1 MYCEKSLLHK
11 FYHPQ
16 YTFHFPFK
24 TDTSYVTITIIQTF
38 SMGDNITESF
48 NNVTTSNSTFQD
60 HPTSSGLGTLIIINV
75 LHAVTIIEAIL
86 ALIGN
91 SLAIVAVVR
100 FPALQTPANILV
112 VHLAIADLAG
122 VPHVIMSLVIDLIGL
137 EKSYWFYVCLA
148 KDMNGLIGKAGN
160 VYFICGMVFERY
172 LAVMYPFRH
181 QTMVTNSRVSLVCG
195 ITWICIVTFAI
206 LLCFFGNDLVNF
218 SVCRN
223 NLHLFPNVYR
233 VGVCYHYI
241 AITLVTIALHA
252 HLWCTARKQARQI
265 RALEMMFGRRSVVN
279 HRMTRTVGIVLGTY
293 LALTVPVAVIST
305 LSNTYVRSRG
315 EVPTGFRFLDPIMQ
329 KVWYANSFVNPWI
342 YAFRHESFRNVFW
355 RRRDGI

>member
-1 MYCEKSLLHK
+1 
-11 FYHPQ
+11 
-16 YTFHFPFK
+16 
-24 TDTSYVTITIIQTF
+24 
-38 SMGDNITESF
+38 MGDNITESF
-48 NNVTTSNSTFQD
+48 NNVSTSNSTFQD

-75 LHAVTIIEAIL
+75 LHAVYIIEAML

-91 SLAIVAVVR
+91 SLTIVAVVR

-112 VHLAIADLAG
+112 VHLAIADLVG
-122 VPHVIMSLVIDLIGL
+122 VPHVIMSFVIGLIGP
-137 EKSYWFYVCLA
+137 EKSYWFYMCLA
-148 KDMNGLIGKAGN
+148 KDIISLLGRGGN

-195 ITWICIVTFAI
+195 IIWIYLVTFTI
-206 LLCFFGNDLVNF
+206 LVFSFGNDLANVSICRPTLYIYLKLNSFGIF
-218 SVCRN
+218 SQ
-223 NLHLFPNVYR
+223 
-233 VGVCYHYI
+233 YI

-265 RALEMMFGRRSVVN
+265 RALEMMFGRRSVEN

-293 LALTVPVAVIST
+293 LALTVPAAVANMAF
-305 LSNTYVRSRG
+305 NTYTRSGG
-315 EVPTGFRFLDPIMQ
+315 EVPTGFLIFDLIKE

-342 YAFRHESFRNVFW
+342 YAFRHKSFRNVF
-355 RRRDGI
+355 RRMRDGV